1 MATLR
6 EVRSRISGVKQTQK
20 ITKAMKMVA
29 AAKLRRAQ
37 NAVVTARPYARGMRG
52 LLQHLLP
59 AVEPGSEP
67 LLASRPLRKLG
78 VIVVTSDRGLCG
90 GFNSNIIRAT
100 TAHLA
105 SVMPDPAGE
114 GTVQLFCVGKKGL
127 DYFMKQSLAVPG
139 KYGGLF
145 THLSVA
151 AAQSVVRQVVEMY
164 LAGELD
170 RVDVIYNEFKSI
182 AQQRLVVEQL
192 LPIIPDA
199 TPDAEAHSRPAP
211 NYIYEP
217 GQAAIVSALLPR
229 YLQFSLWR
237 VLLESFASEQGARM
251 SAMDAATENANE
263 MIEMLQLQYNKAR
276 QSTITKELLEIVSGA
291 EALKTA
297 D

>member
-37 NAVVTARPYARGMRG
+37 SAAVAARPYARGMRE

-59 AVEPGSEP
+59 TVEPGSEP
-67 LLASRPLRKLG
+67 LLTARPLLRLG

-90 GFNSNIIRAT
+90 AFNSNIIRAT
-100 TAHLA
+100 IAHLS
-105 SVMPDPAGE
+105 SVMPGSAGE

-127 DYFMKQSLAVPG
+127 DYFVKQSFPVPG
-139 KYGGLF
+139 KYAGLF
-145 THLSVA
+145 NHLTVA
-151 AAQSVVRQVVEMY
+151 ATQDVVRTVVGMY

-182 AQQRLVVEQL
+182 AQQRLVVEQI
-192 LPIIPDA
+192 LPVVSDPV
-199 TPDAEAHSRPAP
+199 PESGSHPVAP

-217 GQAAIVSALLPR
+217 DQRAIVAALLPR
-229 YLQFSLWR
+229 YLQFSVWR
-237 VLLESFASEQGARM
+237 MFLESNASEQGARM
-251 SAMDAATENANE
+251 TAMEAATENANE
-263 MIEMLQLQYNKAR
+263 MIEALQLQYNKAR
-276 QSTITKELLEIVSGA
+276 QTTITKELLEIVSGA

-297 D
+297 N

>member
-37 NAVVTARPYARGMRG
+37 SAVLAARPYARGMRD

-59 AVEPGSEP
+59 TVEPGSEP
-67 LLASRPLRKLG
+67 LLGVRPLRRLG

-90 GFNSNIIRAT
+90 AFNANIVRAT

-105 SVMPDPAGE
+105 SVMPGADGE
-114 GTVQLFCVGKKGL
+114 DGVRLFCVGKKGL
-127 DYFMKQSLAVPG
+127 DFFVKQALPVPG
-139 KYGGLF
+139 KYAGLF
-145 THLSVA
+145 NHLTFA
-151 AAQSVVRQVVEMY
+151 AAQTVVRQVVEMY

-170 RVDVIYNEFKSI
+170 RVDIVYNEFKSI
-182 AQQRLVVEQL
+182 AQQRLVVEQI
-192 LPIIPDA
+192 LPVVPDA
-199 TPDAEAHSRPAP
+199 TPAGDGHAGADP

-217 GQAAIVSALLPR
+217 GQHAIVTALLPR
-229 YLQFSLWR
+229 YLQFSVWR
-237 VLLESFASEQGARM
+237 ALLESYASEQGARM
-251 SAMDAATENANE
+251 TAMEAATENANE
-263 MIEMLQLQYNKAR
+263 MIRVLQLQYNKAR

-297 D
+297 N

>member
-37 NAVVTARPYARGMRG
+37 SSVVAARPYARGMRG

-59 AVEPGSEP
+59 TVEPGSEP
-67 LLASRPLRKLG
+67 LLAVRPLRRLG

-90 GFNSNIIRAT
+90 AFNANIIRAT

-105 SVMPDPAGE
+105 SVMPGPAGE
-114 GTVQLFCVGKKGL
+114 DGVRLFCVGKKGL
-127 DYFMKQSLAVPG
+127 DFFVKQALPVPG
-139 KYGGLF
+139 KYAGLF
-145 THLSVA
+145 NHLTVA
-151 AAQSVVRQVVEMY
+151 AAQTVVRQVVEMY
-164 LAGELD
+164 LDGELD
-170 RVDVIYNEFKSI
+170 RVDVVYNEFKSI
-182 AQQRLVVEQL
+182 AQQRLVVEQI
-192 LPIIPDA
+192 LPVVPDA
-199 TPDAEAHSRPAP
+199 TPAGDGHTGADP

-217 GQAAIVSALLPR
+217 GQHAIVTALLPR
-229 YLQFSLWR
+229 YLQFSIWR
-237 VLLESFASEQGARM
+237 VLLESYASEQGARM
-251 SAMDAATENANE
+251 TAMEAATENANE
-263 MIEMLQLQYNKAR
+263 MIQVLQLQYNKAR
-276 QSTITKELLEIVSGA
+276 QTTITKELLEIVSGA

>member
-6 EVRSRISGVKQTQK
+6 EVRSHISGVKQTQK

-37 NAVVTARPYARGMRG
+37 SAVVAARPYARAMRG

-59 AVEPGSEP
+59 TVEVGIEP
-67 LLASRPLRKLG
+67 LLTARPLRRVG

-90 GFNSNIIRAT
+90 AFNSNIIRAT

-105 SVMPDPAGE
+105 RVMPGSASE
-114 GTVQLFCVGKKGL
+114 GTVRLFCVGKKGL
-127 DYFMKQSLAVPG
+127 DYFVKQAVPVPG
-139 KYGGLF
+139 KYAGIF
-145 THLSVA
+145 NHLTVA
-151 AAQSVVRQVVEMY
+151 AAQGVVRQVVEMY
-164 LAGELD
+164 LARELD

-192 LPIIPDA
+192 LPVVPDA
-199 TPDAEAHSRPAP
+199 ASGSDAQPAAAA

-217 GQAAIVSALLPR
+217 GQRAIVAALLPR
-229 YLQFSLWR
+229 YLQFSVWR
-237 VLLESFASEQGARM
+237 VLLESYASEQGARM
-251 SAMDAATENANE
+251 TAMEAATENANE
-263 MIEMLQLQYNKAR
+263 MIQVLQLQYNKAR
-276 QSTITKELLEIVSGA
+276 QTTITKELLEIVSGA

-297 D
+297 N